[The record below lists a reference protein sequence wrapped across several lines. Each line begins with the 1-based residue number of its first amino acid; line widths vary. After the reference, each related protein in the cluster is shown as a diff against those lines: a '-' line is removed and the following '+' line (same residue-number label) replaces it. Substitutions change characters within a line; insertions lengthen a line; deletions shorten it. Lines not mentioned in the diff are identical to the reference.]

1 MSDRQSIQC
10 SSASALVRK
19 QTFLSLLIAKG
30 RCQTTFAKNKV
41 QTCGTS
47 YGMGDHVT
55 HVSADIGISTEKTVK
70 RQGLET
76 YFRRAT
82 KPGWAAIGTVL

>member
-10 SSASALVRK
+10 SSASTLGRK

-30 RCQTTFAKNKV
+30 RYQTTFAKNKV
-41 QTCGTS
+41 QTCSTS
-47 YGMGDHVT
+47 YRMGDHVT
-55 HVSADIGISTEKTVK
+55 HISADLGIPTKKTVK
-70 RQGLET
+70 RQVLEI

-82 KPGWAAIGTVL
+82 RPGWAAIGTVL